1 MQGVIDEWWQRV
13 RAWLRT
19 QDAQQ
24 WPGSE
29 AMRLQ
34 MLRREVPVDHKALF
48 EVLRTHH
55 LRAANL
61 SGQVALEQ
69 IISGANR
76 AGRALEAVMEAR
88 AEEAA
93 PATTLA
99 ERLIADEA
107 EWNQVSRDFVFNL
120 RDPNLLRQMG
130 QRGGQITGEVTRGML
145 DDLHAT
151 LETQV
156 YKAGQ
161 SPRAIA
167 DALGE
172 IFPPTYRNRGE
183 NIARTEV
190 AIAQGIIT
198 QATYERNG
206 VEQKQ
211 WYALLDGDTRPGH
224 AAAHGQVRKISEP
237 FLVDGEGMAHPG
249 DPAASVG
256 NVARCRCDEL
266 PVIDGET
273 SLPAQPW
280 AGGYQ
285 PNTAAARASS
295 APVRT

>member
-1 MQGVIDEWWQRV
+1 MQGVIDEWWRRV

-24 WPGSE
+24 WPGSA

-48 EVLRTHH
+48 AVLRTHH

-76 AGRALEAVMEAR
+76 AGRALEAR

-93 PATTLA
+93 PAMTLA
-99 ERLIADEA
+99 ERLIADDA

-130 QRGGQITGEVTRGML
+130 QRGAQITGEVTRGML

-190 AIAQGIIT
+190 AIVQGIIT

-249 DPAASVG
+249 DPVASVG
-256 NVARCRCDEL
+256 NVAGCRCDVL